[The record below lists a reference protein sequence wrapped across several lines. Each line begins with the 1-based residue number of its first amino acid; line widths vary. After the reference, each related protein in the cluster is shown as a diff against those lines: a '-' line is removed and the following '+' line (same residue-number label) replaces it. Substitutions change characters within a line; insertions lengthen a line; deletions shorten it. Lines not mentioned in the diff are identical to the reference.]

1 MRDDA
6 RRAHCHQLDTCTEC
20 PAATDERSDTA
31 QTPGCSSN
39 VGCRRRPAL
48 DRAAPLMHAR
58 ANTGTEYVIDARVYW
73 NMMSDGASGYTAYQR
88 AGWGAEFGEREKESS
103 WDEAVRRRQE
113 ESAHCVEFVPF
124 SLEAGGVWGPAAK
137 RFFKRCVAQADNQ
150 DRDVDLYHWSS
161 AKFESTWRDT
171 LSVLVA
177 RGRAQVGVHSAKTDW
192 SRRILDFQ
200 YMDYDDQAAHHA

>member
-1 MRDDA
+1 MHTVSASSWRWWTRIKDCGMVDVKKEYKYWDPAREGTDGSRRVPDA
-6 RRAHCHQLDTCTEC
+6 TCVD
-20 PAATDERSDTA
+20 P
-31 QTPGCSSN
+31 
-39 VGCRRRPAL
+39 
-48 DRAAPLMHAR
+48 H
-58 ANTGTEYVIDARVYW
+58 TGTEYVLDARVYW
-73 NMMSDGASGYTAYQR
+73 NSMSDGPSGYTAYR
-88 AGWGAEFGEREKESS
+88 HMGWGAEHGEREKASS

-137 RFFKRCVAQADNQ
+137 QFFKRCVARADNL

-171 LSVLVA
+171 LSVLAA

>member
-1 MRDDA
+1 MLL
-6 RRAHCHQLDTCTEC
+6 RAWPRLVC
-20 PAATDERSDTA
+20 
-31 QTPGCSSN
+31 
-39 VGCRRRPAL
+39 
-48 DRAAPLMHAR
+48 APLRRGGGNAAEQLVKR
-58 ANTGTEYVIDARVYW
+58 LELWRD
-73 NMMSDGASGYTAYQR
+73 
-88 AGWGAEFGEREKESS
+88 WGAEFGEREKESS
-103 WDEAVRRRQE
+103 WGEAVRRRQE

>member
-1 MRDDA
+1 MGTIISHYNRLGNDCEND
-6 RRAHCHQLDTCTEC
+6 
-20 PAATDERSDTA
+20 
-31 QTPGCSSN
+31 
-39 VGCRRRPAL
+39 L
-48 DRAAPLMHAR
+48 DRTIVVQGLFLPSNEVGIPPAILHCNARDAAR
-58 ANTGTEYVIDARVYW
+58 
-73 NMMSDGASGYTAYQR
+73 SGVQTR
-88 AGWGAEFGEREKESS
+88 
-103 WDEAVRRRQE
+103 
-113 ESAHCVEFVPF
+113 
-124 SLEAGGVWGPAAK
+124 GVWGPAAK

-161 AKFESTWRDT
+161 AKFASTWRDT

>member
-1 MRDDA
+1 MRDMQPRWSRGGSGVECA
-6 RRAHCHQLDTCTEC
+6 CRPPACTFSGQI
-20 PAATDERSDTA
+20 AADVLRYR
-31 QTPGCSSN
+31 Q
-39 VGCRRRPAL
+39 V
-48 DRAAPLMHAR
+48 
-58 ANTGTEYVIDARVYW
+58 
-73 NMMSDGASGYTAYQR
+73 
-88 AGWGAEFGEREKESS
+88 GWGAEHGEREKGSS
-103 WDEAVRRRQE
+103 WDAAISRRQD
-113 ESAHCVEFVPF
+113 ESAHCIEFVPF

-137 RFFKRCVAQADNQ
+137 RFFKRCVARADNL

-200 YMDYDDQAAHHA
+200 YMGY